1 MVKKIMANLDGVS
14 LVLVGR
20 KEFESS
26 LSTIVAVVL
35 SIRPI
40 SEWTY
45 DMLDVVM
52 ENCVKQK
59 TLCNSVDSEID
70 ADRIAADHGFEDERV
85 LHRLYCWKKTIVEEI
100 WQLMEVVNRQK
111 QIPNQSVQF
120 LVVMI
125 VNVARVCFYVCS
137 LTDSRLKR
145 PGKVEGGSAKQVPYG
160 SDL

>member
-26 LSTIVAVVL
+26 LSTIVAMLVL

-85 LHRLYCWKKTIVEEI
+85 LHRLYC
-100 WQLMEVVNRQK
+100 
-111 QIPNQSVQF
+111 
-120 LVVMI
+120 
-125 VNVARVCFYVCS
+125 
-137 LTDSRLKR
+137 
-145 PGKVEGGSAKQVPYG
+145 
-160 SDL
+160 